1 MAYTTADLILQ
12 MIQPRM
18 RSHDTLLWDEVYK
31 VVRLMSKIPHHI
43 LKAARDRN
51 FAVTVRVGKS
61 GLTENILNEISEQL
75 SARGLIKIK
84 FNRGIFSNE
93 DKELSIEMIC
103 TQCNATLVDAK
114 GNVVIV
120 YHP

>member
-43 LKAARDRN
+43 LKTARDRN

-75 SARGLIKIK
+75 SARGLVKIK

-103 TQCNATLVDAK
+103 TQCNAILVDAK
-114 GNVVIV
+114 GNVAIV